1 MKRFLFMLVATMFFA
16 TGAVAQKAVEES
28 NLFDNM
34 SLTIK
39 GGATT
44 PLKTPIENVRGVV
57 GVELEKM
64 LTPTFGLGVEGEWTV
79 NTSSWTGA
87 YSNYIF
93 DHQYVGLYGVTNLN
107 NLLAGYKGK
116 PREFEVETVLGV
128 GWGHG
133 YVGGGIDENTVVTKT
148 GLNLNWNLG
157 KDKQWSITLKPAVVW
172 NMCQI
177 PTSNRTY
184 ANYNI
189 NRAALQLQAGVTYH
203 FEGPT
208 SRHFVISDKRYTQAE
223 VDRLNEQIN
232 TLREEGVRDR
242 EACNKQVNVLLETN
256 KALMDEL
263 KKAKEVKESEV
274 VEVQNY
280 TPIQFKQG
288 SAMLINSDAALKA
301 LAESMIKEGGKYT
314 IVGFAS
320 EEGSE
325 KRNIE
330 LSTDRAAVVAD
341 ELIFWGVNPDNI
353 QIKGAGATNQF
364 GDQYELNRVVII
376 QK

>member
-1 MKRFLFMLVATMFFA
+1 MKRFLFMLVATMFIA
-16 TGAVAQKAVEES
+16 TGAMAQKAVEES
-28 NLFDNM
+28 NLFDNV

-39 GGATT
+39 GGATSQ
-44 PLKTPIENVRGVV
+44 LKTPIEDIRGVA
-57 GVELEKM
+57 GIELEKM

-79 NTSSWTGA
+79 NTSSWTGI

-107 NLLAGYKGK
+107 NLLAGYKGQ
-116 PREFEVETVLGV
+116 PRGFEVETVLGI

-157 KDKQWSITLKPAVVW
+157 KEKQWSIALKPAVIW

-189 NRAALQLQAGVTYH
+189 NRAALQVQAGVTYH
-203 FEGPT
+203 FEGPN
-208 SRHFVISDKRYTQAE
+208 SRHFVISDKHYTQAKF
-223 VDRLNEQIN
+223 DKLNEQIN
-232 TLREEGVRDR
+232 ALREEGARDR
-242 EACNKQVNVLLETN
+242 EACNKQVNALLETN

-263 KKAKEVKESEV
+263 KKAKEVKKPEV

-288 SAMLINSDAALKA
+288 STTLVNSDAALKA
-301 LAESMIKEGGKYT
+301 IAEAMTKDGGKFT

-325 KRNIE
+325 EYNKE
-330 LSTDRAAVVAD
+330 LSLSRATVVAD
-341 ELIFWGVNPDNI
+341 ELIFWGVNSDNL
-353 QIKGAGATNQF
+353 QITGAGATNQF
-364 GDQYELNRVVII
+364 GEQLELNRVVII